1 MARINGVTTRFA
13 PALGYTPTALRA
25 GMAEDPEGQ
34 YVSLEDYEHAL
45 GVIRKL
51 KAKIAKKERRHKAM
65 LHKDESSE
73 FITLEEKKAVKVGE
87 KFRISGHW
95 SCKEPRIAF
104 IDTLYNRACGDFGI
118 IVLFGD
124 TGYTQ
129 TIGNASLQQH
139 DFKME
144 RVQ

>member
-73 FITLEEKKAVKVGE
+73 FLTLEEKKAVRVGE
-87 KFRISGHW
+87 KLRISGHW

-118 IVLFGD
+118 IVLFED

-129 TIGNASLQQH
+129 TIGNASLQQQ

-144 RVQ
+144 RVA

>member
-51 KAKIAKKERRHKAM
+51 KTKIAKKERRAKSLKTARNALLM
-65 LHKDESSE
+65 A
-73 FITLEEKKAVKVGE
+73 TL
-87 KFRISGHW
+87 
-95 SCKEPRIAF
+95 
-104 IDTLYNRACGDFGI
+104 
-118 IVLFGD
+118 
-124 TGYTQ
+124 
-129 TIGNASLQQH
+129 
-139 DFKME
+139 
-144 RVQ
+144 